1 MQNSAGSTIR
11 TLRFITALLACIN
24 LNAWCQQGSEQPTSI
39 YDRIWDVPVLY
50 DNADNPTIQSFSLIG
65 RYHGQYW
72 SVNADQGNARDWE
85 NRRMIFGFNSRWSKN
100 LTLQAQVHMKS
111 GSGSIYD
118 GLYVGFVEWSSSHA
132 DFSVSL
138 GRLDYLFTGYERSES
153 SKKINVIERGLL
165 VNQIMPAEVV
175 GAHMEGQKGK
185 FSYQAGVFSRSIE
198 QEFDDFNS
206 GSAVVIGVGYETPL
220 LYEAGFRATE
230 LVELRLADVQLSQA
244 RIRHPSHLT
253 ESISIPASIDVIR
266 RYLQEGRPHLVRNPR
281 EDILFLNQRGTG
293 LTRQGL
299 WLVVKRWAAA
309 AEIQG
314 SLSPHTLRHTRA
326 RDLLSRGVNRRE
338 VQRFLGLS
346 SPNAIRIHTRKV
358 DRDE

>member
-1 MQNSAGSTIR
+1 VQSAIRRYLQFLQYEQNA
-11 TLRFITALLACIN
+11 
-24 LNAWCQQGSEQPTSI
+24 SE
-39 YDRIWDVPVLY
+39 
-50 DNADNPTIQSFSLIG
+50 
-65 RYHGQYW
+65 H
-72 SVNADQGNARDWE
+72 
-85 NRRMIFGFNSRWSKN
+85 
-100 LTLQAQVHMKS
+100 TLQAYRTDLQQFLAVITTRA
-111 GSGSIYD
+111 GR
-118 GLYVGFVEWSSSHA
+118 
-132 DFSVSL
+132 SVSPQELSQELITSYSEWLFAQGYRPTTISRKFAALRSFLHYQGEIGLNELPNLAEGLNVHQGPRKIPRMLDHDEL
-138 GRLDYLFTGYERSES
+138 GRLMEAPRSS
-153 SKKINVIERGLL
+153 
-165 VNQIMPAEVV
+165 
-175 GAHMEGQKGK
+175 
-185 FSYQAGVFSRSIE
+185 
-198 QEFDDFNS
+198 NS
-206 GSAVVIGVGYETPL
+206 PGPLRDAAILAL

-358 DRDE
+358 DSDE